1 MKNSITATLVIPV
14 ICLVLA
20 TAVFR
25 YTDLDMSI
33 SNLVY
38 LPERNFD
45 QGEDNLWS
53 LLYDHGHI
61 PAFVIGIVGLLV
73 FLVGWFAPGLA
84 CYRKIGLF
92 LVLFLIVGP
101 GLIVNELLKE
111 HWGRPRP
118 VQVVDFE
125 GEQQF
130 LSVWSKGVAGEGASF
145 PSGHAAIGF
154 YLCAPFFFLWA
165 DGRKRLALM
174 ALTLGMSYG
183 LLMGIGRIIQG
194 AHFASDVLWSAGF
207 IYLTGILFYYL
218 LRFDRGVWWD

>member
-1 MKNSITATLVIPV
+1 MKNSVTATLLIPV
-14 ICLVLA
+14 FFLVLA
-20 TAVFR
+20 SAVFR
-25 YTDLDMSI
+25 YTDLDVTI
-33 SNLVY
+33 SNLFY
-38 LPERNFD
+38 LPERQFD
-45 QGEDNLWS
+45 RGETNLWS
-53 LLYDHGHI
+53 LLYHHGHI
-61 PAFVIGIVGLLV
+61 PATIIGVVGLFV
-73 FLVGWFAPGLA
+73 FVLGLFVRRA
-84 CYRKIGLF
+84 SCYRKISLF
-92 LVLFLIVGP
+92 LVLFLIVAP

-118 VQVVDFE
+118 VQVVDFD
-125 GEQQF
+125 GKQQF

-165 DGRKRLALM
+165 DGRKTWAVV
-174 ALTLGMSYG
+174 ALTMGMSYG

-218 LRFDRGVWWD
+218 FRFDRGVWWE